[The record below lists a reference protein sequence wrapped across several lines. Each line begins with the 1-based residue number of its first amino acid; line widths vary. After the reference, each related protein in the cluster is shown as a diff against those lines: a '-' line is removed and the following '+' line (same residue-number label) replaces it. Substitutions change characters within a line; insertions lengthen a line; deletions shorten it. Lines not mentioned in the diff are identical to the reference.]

1 MWWMWSYHVKGSS
14 KLLELKAIKLQP
26 IIPRTRLTDRQ
37 VFGGSV
43 LKFNLAAKLGKVSFR
58 LRAR

>member
-1 MWWMWSYHVKGSS
+1 VKGSS
-14 KLLELKAIKLQP
+14 KLLELKAIKLDQP
-26 IIPRTRLTDRQ
+26 IMPRTRLTDRQ

-43 LKFNLAAKLGKVSFR
+43 LTFNLAAKLGKVSFR